1 MHHESVSLTTSMHCI
16 TCNIHNVA
24 KRVSSY
30 SDERMSASKNL
41 QMPYKK
47 SYFIYLLLHL
57 MGAFPSFS
65 FPLEERPHS
74 PYNIADGF
82 VASQIAI
89 RSSSRG
95 RDCPQDTRWSEE
107 LKTPQNSS
115 DSRHIPRDILA
126 RCRNFLLGCGAT
138 HDLHFS

>member
-1 MHHESVSLTTSMHCI
+1 MSLTTSMHCI

-47 SYFIYLLLHL
+47 SYFISLLLHL
-57 MGAFPSFS
+57 MGALPPFS

-107 LKTPQNSS
+107 LKIPQNSS
-115 DSRHIPRDILA
+115 DSRHIPRDILQA